1 MSDSKTREIAKLL
14 GFESVE
20 NNEVISLVDQSE
32 DFQQIEKNIEFM
44 YGDGKNPKLYQISKE
59 ILEEKKKSMN

>member
-20 NNEVISLVDQSE
+20 NDEAISLIDESE
-32 DFQQIEKNIEFM
+32 DFDQIAKNIEYM
-44 YGDGKNPKLYQISKE
+44 YGDGKNPKLYEISKK